1 MIDLLNL
8 LITFKLRCQIFGAQA
23 INSTD
28 IELFIYFFVA
38 FDKRIP
44 NIPSE
49 TCDNA
54 YSLWKTRFCEKLK
67 IFLNIR

>member
-1 MIDLLNL
+1 MIDLLNSF
-8 LITFKLRCQIFGAQA
+8 ITFKLRCQKFGAQA

-54 YSLWKTRFCEKLK
+54 YSS
-67 IFLNIR
+67 